1 MRTCGKHF
9 TERHPALRPLTV
21 GTRCMS
27 LIDLFLR
34 TLETTLPV
42 FAMVFIGIGLRR
54 IGWIDAAFVSTA
66 SALVFKATLPTLVF
80 LSIIR
85 ADLDSAL
92 NPGLLLFYL
101 LATLGSFGLTWL
113 WALWR
118 VPHRDRGVYVQ
129 GAFRGNCGIVGLAL
143 AASMYGDYGLSA
155 GGILLGLVIISYNVL
170 SVIVLLAYQNGR
182 RLSWGQI
189 LRDILRNPLI
199 LSVVIAL
206 PFAWWEIRLPGWV
219 MTSGDYF
226 ASLTLPL
233 ALLCIGA
240 TVSLGAIR
248 KESGPAMGASAFKM
262 VTLPVLCTLAAWL
275 AGFEGRELGL
285 MFLFFASPT
294 AAASFVMVKALGGN
308 DRLAANTI
316 ALTTLLAS
324 ITVTLGVFILQSA
337 GLI

>member
-1 MRTCGKHF
+1 MITLLE
-9 TERHPALRPLTV
+9 T
-21 GTRCMS
+21 
-27 LIDLFLR
+27 LFQ

-42 FAMVFIGIGLRR
+42 FVMVFLGIGLRR
-54 IGWIDAAFVSTA
+54 VGWIDQAFVGTA

-85 ADLDSAL
+85 ADLSTAF
-92 NPGLLLFYL
+92 NPGLLGFYV
-101 LATLGSFGLTWL
+101 LATLVSFAVVWF
-113 WALWR
+113 WATRR
-118 VPHRDRGVYVQ
+118 VARDDRGVYVQ

-143 AASMYGDYGLSA
+143 AAGLYGDYGLSA
-155 GGILLGLVIISYNVL
+155 GGVLLGLVIIVYNTL
-170 SVIVLLAYQNGR
+170 SVIVLLAYHPEKSMN
-182 RLSWGQI
+182 LASTA
-189 LRDILRNPLI
+189 RDIARNPLI
-199 LSVVIAL
+199 LAVVCAL
-206 PFAWWEIRLPGWV
+206 PFAALEISLPRWV

-240 TVSLGAIR
+240 TISLKSIR
-248 KESGPAMGASAFKM
+248 SDSGPALGSSVWKM
-262 VTLPVLCTLAAWL
+262 VLLPVGCTFAAWL

-308 DRLAANTI
+308 DKLAANII

-324 ITVTLGVFILQSA
+324 ITVTAGVFVLQSA
-337 GLI
+337 GLA

>member
-1 MRTCGKHF
+1 MSS
-9 TERHPALRPLTV
+9 LL
-21 GTRCMS
+21 GT
-27 LIDLFLR
+27 FLY

-54 IGWIDAAFVSTA
+54 IGWIDQGFIATA

-85 ADLDSAL
+85 ADLDTTLSISML
-92 NPGLLLFYL
+92 IFYF
-101 LATLGSFGLTWL
+101 LATLASFALVWF
-113 WALWR
+113 WATKR
-118 VPHRDRGVYVQ
+118 VRQEDRGVYVQ

-143 AASMYGDYGLSA
+143 AANLYGDYGLSA
-155 GGILLGLVIISYNVL
+155 GGLLLALVIVVYNSL
-170 SVIVLLAYQNGR
+170 SVIVLLAYQPGKTTSLTNT
-182 RLSWGQI
+182 
-189 LRDILRNPLI
+189 LRDIARNPLI
-199 LSVVIAL
+199 IGVVLAI
-206 PFAWWEIRLPGWV
+206 PFAALEIRLPGWV

-240 TVSLGAIR
+240 TVSLKSIR
-248 KESGPAMGASAFKM
+248 SDSGPAVGSSIWKM
-262 VTLPVLCTLAAWL
+262 VTLPALCTLAAWL

-308 DRLAANTI
+308 DRMAANII

-324 ITVTLGVFILQSA
+324 VTVTLGVFAIQLTA
-337 GLI
+337 IG

>member
-1 MRTCGKHF
+1 MLDT
-9 TERHPALRPLTV
+9 
-21 GTRCMS
+21 
-27 LIDLFLR
+27 FLR

-42 FAMVFIGIGLRR
+42 FVMVFLGIGLRR
-54 IGWIDAAFVSTA
+54 VGWIDQAFISTA

-85 ADLDSAL
+85 ADLDATFNPAL
-92 NPGLLLFYL
+92 LGFYL
-101 LATLGSFGLTWL
+101 VATLISFGLV
-113 WALWR
+113 WAWSTR
-118 VPHRDRGVYVQ
+118 RITREDRGVYVQ

-143 AASMYGDYGLSA
+143 AANLYGDYGLSA
-155 GGILLGLVIISYNVL
+155 GGLLLGLVIVVYNTL
-170 SVIVLLAYQNGR
+170 SVVVLLAYHPEKSMNFA
-182 RLSWGQI
+182 STA
-189 LRDILRNPLI
+189 RDIARNPLI
-199 LSVVIAL
+199 LAVIVAL
-206 PFAWWEIRLPGWV
+206 PVDASGLTLPGWV

-240 TVSLGAIR
+240 TISLKSLR
-248 KESGPAMGASAFKM
+248 SDSGPALGSSLWKM
-262 VTLPVLCTLAAWL
+262 VLLPVGCTFAAWL

-308 DRLAANTI
+308 DKLAANII

-324 ITVTLGVFILQSA
+324 VTVTVGVFLLQSA
-337 GLI
+337 GLA